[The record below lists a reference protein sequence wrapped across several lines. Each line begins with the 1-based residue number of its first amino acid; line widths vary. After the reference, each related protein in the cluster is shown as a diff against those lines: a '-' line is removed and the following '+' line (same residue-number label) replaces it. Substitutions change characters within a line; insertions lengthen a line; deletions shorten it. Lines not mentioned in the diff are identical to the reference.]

1 MILILILVRRAAVA
15 NDTVGGWL
23 RAILPVCRDG
33 RLRKHVVLFLAR
45 SAPESGFVEAQN
57 FFLGDAFFLEC
68 GQLCLNI
75 SARPP

>member
-1 MILILILVRRAAVA
+1 MFLILILVSSVAVA
-15 NDTVGGWL
+15 NDTGCSWHG
-23 RAILPVCRDG
+23 AIPPVHGDG

-45 SAPESGFVEAQN
+45 SAPEVGFVEAQN
-57 FFLGDAFFLEC
+57 VLLGDVVLLKS